1 MAAIFAS
8 PNQVHTEI
16 GIECARRGIH
26 ILVEKPVTDTLE
38 AATRLIEAVHRSGIL
53 ALVGHHRRHHDQVQ
67 KLRGLLGN
75 RDIGALV
82 GTSAIW
88 AAYKPNAYFEIA
100 PWRTQQGRGPVLI
113 TFIHEID
120 FVRFTGEIVAV
131 SAVTS
136 SDQRHFA
143 VEDTAGAVL
152 EFQNGAIG
160 TFIISDSAVTPWT
173 VEQGSARRSNSPS
186 AARAAIASSAATARS
201 NSPTCAVGPVARRAH
216 VEPAGAVAAVVLDY
230 DRRLCGAARSFPRR
244 HRRLGR
250 KPANRRGRRTHADR
264 HTRRHRGGAA

>member
-26 ILVEKPVTDTLE
+26 ILVAKPVTDTLE

-120 FVRFTGEIVAV
+120 FLRFTGEIVAV

-136 SDQRHFA
+136 R
-143 VEDTAGAVL
+143 T
-152 EFQNGAIG
+152 
-160 TFIISDSAVTPWT
+160 SATSPWKTRPAPCWNSKT
-173 VEQGSARRSNSPS
+173 VPS
-186 AARAAIASSAATARS
+186 APSSSATAR
-201 NSPTCAVGPVARRAH
+201 
-216 VEPAGAVAAVVLDY
+216 
-230 DRRLCGAARSFPRR
+230 
-244 HRRLGR
+244 
-250 KPANRRGRRTHADR
+250 
-264 HTRRHRGGAA
+264 